1 MDEQKRRVLTL
12 DLNAQMSI
20 LEEIDQKL
28 KIRANSVDPD
38 DEIRLES
45 IAYQI
50 YNLYGASEEL
60 LQIIAKYFENNISD
74 GSQWHR
80 LLLKRMTVDVP
91 DIRPAFLDSEG
102 FFLLNSLRGFRH
114 FFRHGYG
121 TTLDYQQLKPNL
133 DKALILLP
141 KLQECVGEFLR
152 RLEMWSEG

>member
-1 MDEQKRRVLTL
+1 MDEPKRRILTI
-12 DLNAQMSI
+12 DLNAQLSI
-20 LEEIDQKL
+20 IEDIDQKL
-28 KIRANSVDPD
+28 KIRATSVDPK

-50 YNLYGASEEL
+50 HNLYGASEEL

-91 DIRPAFLDSEG
+91 DIRPAFLDSETLS
-102 FFLLNSLRGFRH
+102 LLNSLRGFQH

-121 TTLDYQQLKPNL
+121 TTLNYQQLKPNL
-133 DKALILLP
+133 DQALILLP
-141 KLQECVGEFLR
+141 KLQERVREFLR